1 VARPD
6 EDRLV
11 DLDVQEESAAVRCGV
26 TAALVRDGRKPRA
39 LWVSTFDRVVASGR
53 LNRERETHLPAVH
66 GGAVDLCALSSGGR
80 SRAHQR
86 GGIATATG
94 RTSVGAWIL

>member
-39 LWVSTFDRVVASGR
+39 LWVSTFDRAVASGR

-66 GGAVDLCALSSGGR
+66 GGAVDLYALSSGGR
-80 SRAHQR
+80 SRA
-86 GGIATATG
+86 I
-94 RTSVGAWIL
+94 SVGA